1 MIWYFWVVGWGGA
14 GGLRSIGNARILM
27 ICMVLVV
34 EWGPES
40 LKYIELLICTKGT
53 EIICFPGHGN
63 LLISALAPKMP
74 AQPPHNPRT
83 TSRTTSSCTP
93 QRFETLLASRPSS
106 VHCFSLLSL
115 LFISFS
121 LLFIAFPCFSSL
133 FIYFQRVS
141 LLFIT
146 FHCFSCLIIA
156 FHCFSLLF
164 ITFHGFS

>member
-1 MIWYFWVVGWGGA
+1 MGWGGA

-40 LKYIELLICTKGT
+40 LKYIELLICTKGI

-106 VHCFSLLSL
+106 VHCFSSLSL

-133 FIYFQRVS
+133 FIAFHLFSARFLAFHYFS
-141 LLFIT
+141 LLFMPY
-146 FHCFSCLIIA
+146 
-156 FHCFSLLF
+156 HCFSLLF

>member
-1 MIWYFWVVGWGGA
+1 MGWGGA

-27 ICMVLVV
+27 TCMVLVV

-53 EIICFPGHGN
+53 EVICFPGHGN

-133 FIYFQRVS
+133 FIAFHLFSARFLAFHYFS
-141 LLFIT
+141 LLFMPY
-146 FHCFSCLIIA
+146 
-156 FHCFSLLF
+156 HCFSLLF
-164 ITFHGFS
+164 IAFHYFS